1 MNPLIPFRSSPWN
14 LTTPLADHAT
24 NKVNDRIIFNDNSK
38 DPTAPERKQRLKEAF
53 QRCINDTEGELTLY
67 RWYSEMEIAEP
78 VEEFVHV
85 DSDEFS
91 NDDDNQ
97 MVALDDDEDF
107 EDRKPINESEPLV
120 KDKPTAYGGTD

>member
-1 MNPLIPFRSSPWN
+1 
-14 LTTPLADHAT
+14 
-24 NKVNDRIIFNDNSK
+24 V
-38 DPTAPERKQRLKEAF
+38 PERKQRLKEAF